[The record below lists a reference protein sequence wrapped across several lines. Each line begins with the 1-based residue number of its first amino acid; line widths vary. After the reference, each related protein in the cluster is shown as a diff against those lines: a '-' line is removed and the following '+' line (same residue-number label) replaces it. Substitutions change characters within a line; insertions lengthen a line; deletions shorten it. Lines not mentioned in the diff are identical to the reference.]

1 MSEPED
7 ASLPR
12 SVLRAELTSLPGWV
26 TVRSGRALR
35 CAWQFGGKEAASAY
49 SFALLAVCFERSL
62 FGDWSLTGTHVGVLL
77 SDPQSG
83 TVTRRVV
90 DLARRLSEL
99 AGPREARHHSPAMKR
114 FRAVA
119 LRAAREI
126 AK

>member
-1 MSEPED
+1 MSEPND
-7 ASLPR
+7 TILPR
-12 SVLRAELTSLPGWV
+12 SMLRAELTSLPGWV
-26 TVRSGRALR
+26 AVRSGRALR

-49 SFALLAVCFERSL
+49 SFALLVVSIERGL
-62 FGDWSLTGTHVGVLL
+62 FADWSLTGTHVGVLL
-77 SDPQSG
+77 SDPESG
-83 TVTRRVV
+83 SVTRRVV
-90 DLARRLSEL
+90 ELARRLSEL

>member
-1 MSEPED
+1 MPERAD
-7 ASLPR
+7 AILPR
-12 SVLRAELTSLPGWV
+12 SVLRAELAGLPGWV
-26 TVRSGRALR
+26 AVRSGRALR

-49 SFALLAVCFERSL
+49 SFALLVVCIERSL
-62 FGDWSLTGTHVGVLL
+62 FADWSLTGTHVGVLL

-83 TVTRRVV
+83 SVTRRVV

-99 AGPREARHHSPAMKR
+99 AGPREARHHSPATKR

-126 AK
+126 AR